1 MWPIAHV
8 PHCPCAP
15 SPMCPIL
22 QGTPSLSLIL
32 TMIPLCPCVPLP
44 ICPVADMSKKM
55 SSCQQDVKLSKRCQV
70 VKKMSNVK
78 KSNTWTMEE
87 VHKKISWQWGS
98 HILMSIL
105 MSHMMVT
112 KNPQNV
118 HRKCF
123 WTILVTFIF
132 DIKIDVNMCEPHYV
146 NLFFSLWTSSIV
158 CVFDFLTFDSFWHF
172 DIFLTFWHL
181 FDILTSFWHFD
192 IFLKPLQPV
201 RGLFL
206 KKNKGNIS
214 KFGHGVEFRK
224 FNSPFHTLEGV

>member
-15 SPMCPIL
+15 SPRCPISICSINDDTPLPMCPIACV
-22 QGTPSLSLIL
+22 PH
-32 TMIPLCPCVPLP
+32 CPCAPSPKVSHLYLQYEWWYPFAHVSY
-44 ICPVADMSKKM
+44 CPYFKK
-55 SSCQQDVKLSKRCQV
+55 D
-70 VKKMSNVK
+70 VK

-87 VHKKISWQWGS
+87 VHKKINW
-98 HILMSIL
+98 HNEVHKILTSIL

-132 DIKIDVNMCEPHYV
+132 DVKIDVNMCEPHYV
-146 NLFFSLWTSSIV
+146 NLFFVWTSFIV
-158 CVFDFLTFDSFWHF
+158 HMFDFLTFDIFFDILTSVWYF

-181 FDILTSFWHFD
+181 F
-192 IFLKPLQPV
+192 
-201 RGLFL
+201 
-206 KKNKGNIS
+206 
-214 KFGHGVEFRK
+214 
-224 FNSPFHTLEGV
+224 